1 MSAQRVILITHGG
14 PEIQAAV
21 GLLTEWARYGLIHP
35 FVSYTDDQT
44 AVYVDTRGVGEP
56 TSVFAILGR
65 QDLEVVRVAALV
77 GHDRKEAGELE
88 SRTRDLVDQ
97 IKDDLAPD
105 GLRVVEV
112 RIWAPYDPRP
122 KGGWAAPAGAFSSAA
137 EANLVLVPEDRQTGD
152 RVGIPLAR
160 SDAGAYGS
168 HVATET
174 ATALGMWSSMS
185 EAPVDALEG
194 GVLGYGEPKVH
205 LTRSFVRVA
214 EIPAVSLAGAADH
227 GGLLRVPPGCKEA
240 PYPLES
246 IAYAQDHIGSLLDGE
261 LIKTSPAQRSK
272 QLGVLRLIREVGRG
286 MVSSLRYMFSISGDV
301 VDALRDMTGRVMQEA
316 VGRDSVL
323 RVIWRGMPSEGEE
336 ERAVDAEKLI
346 ETIRRGRA
354 LEGGVRI
361 DQKLWTDVGQA
372 VFSLAD
378 GGEVPEGVTPQ
389 KIDDRNVIVKEV
401 GMIAPAHGPGLA
413 DDIRADS
420 LDEAPATLLGR
431 LGARLRRAEHQ
442 SRRRFEILV
451 ERSENLFEVEQPPA
465 LTTAGVVTSISITL
479 FVALLL
485 LLTGLVELTGIT
497 GMGGTARAW
506 IWVGVTAV
514 YALGLVFLS
523 QAVVA
528 RFRAEPPAQPDG
540 SSAPAP
546 EVEEEEVER
555 AADEPETEGAEGRPS
570 PSAFRLWWSK
580 ATKWSDDLP
589 NFNAVLLLAVLAGVI
604 AAVVTAVVSRLGV
617 GETATGTGVIDT
629 VATAVA
635 RGLLAREDLAIG
647 ITVTLIFYA
656 ILLAFQ
662 LDREAHR
669 SLESFRQ
676 VRLLFFFTAIY
687 GAFGLVGLL
696 GRDNGWYGE
705 ARSEGFGDLWVG
717 MAVLLVSILLLL
729 MAMAHDRYRKDNRAR
744 DKVSDLEREIAAAV
758 DTQWVTEE
766 ALEQFIGSAAAWAAV
781 MWKPFGEFDPGEGR
795 TRDEFA
801 FEVLKA
807 ETRAFSVTPLGAMAM
822 RERMMKELAKPGWL
836 SRRYQTAA
844 EAYRRR
850 RAVETGTEPEAIL
863 LPDQDP
869 REVHTVP
876 PKDRL
881 KVSGRWRFVND
892 LTAGTYDRELSR
904 ALDALDHANAAE
916 WVYKQEGTL
925 EASETGGE
933 SLEQYLSAVVPQGT
947 PEISYVYFVEDAR
960 LDADRSF
967 RPALWWPSA
976 LLDRPDGRS
985 LRECNIRSLVNGD
998 LAIMSV
1004 RHDLAGPYTPSA
1016 LFGSTASEVEEP
1028 PEIGDGDDP
1037 SPTSGP
1043 RVMRRRRRPSKIGD
1057 GDDSRPEL

>member
-21 GLLTEWARYGLIHP
+21 GLLTEWARHGLIHP
-35 FVSYTDDQT
+35 FISYTDDQ
-44 AVYVDTRGVGEP
+44 AAFYVGTRGVGEP

-65 QDLEVVRVAALV
+65 QDLEVVRVAGLV
-77 GHDRKEAGELE
+77 GHDRKEAGELA
-88 SRTRDLVDQ
+88 SRTRDLVDK
-97 IKDDLAPD
+97 IRGDLAPG
-105 GLRVVEV
+105 GLRVVQV

-122 KGGWAAPAGAFSSAA
+122 DGGWAVPAGAFSTAA
-137 EANLVLVPEDRQTGD
+137 EANLVLVPEDRQTGG

-160 SDAGAYGS
+160 SDASAYGS

-205 LTRSFVRVA
+205 LTRSFVRIA

-246 IAYAQDHIGSLLDGE
+246 IAYAQDRIGSLLDRE

-272 QLGVLRLIREVGRG
+272 HLGVIRLMREVGRG

-323 RVIWRGMPSEGEE
+323 RVIWRGMPSEGGEE
-336 ERAVDAEKLI
+336 ERAIDAEKLI

-372 VFSLAD
+372 VFSMTD
-378 GGEVPEGVTPQ
+378 GGEMPEGVAPQ

-431 LGARLRRAEHQ
+431 LGARLRRAEGQ

-465 LTTAGVVTSISITL
+465 LTTAGVVTSVSITL
-479 FVALLL
+479 FAALLL

-528 RFRAEPPAQPDG
+528 RFRAESPAPPDGFPPPA
-540 SSAPAP
+540 A
-546 EVEEEEVER
+546 EVEEEEKEK
-555 AADEPETEGAEGRPS
+555 AGDEPETEGAEDHPS

-589 NFNAVLLLAVLAGVI
+589 NFNAVVLLAVLAGVI

-705 ARSEGFGDLWVG
+705 ARSEGFGDLWIG
-717 MAVLLVSILLLL
+717 MAVLLTSILLLL

-795 TRDEFA
+795 TRDGFA

-850 RAVETGTEPEAIL
+850 RAVETGTEPDAIL

-933 SLEQYLSAVVPQGT
+933 SLEQYLSAVVPQGA
-947 PEISYVYFVEDAR
+947 PEVSYVYFGEDAR
-960 LDADRSF
+960 LDADRSY
-967 RPALWWPSA
+967 RPVLWWPSA
-976 LLDRPDGRS
+976 LLDQPDGRS
-985 LRECNIRSLVNGD
+985 LQCNIRSLVNGD

-1004 RHDLAGPYTPSA
+1004 RHDRAGPYPQSA
-1016 LFGSTASEVEEP
+1016 LFGPAAGEDEVEEDP
-1028 PEIGDGDDP
+1028 DPGGGRSLRGPGLRRLRGDGR
-1037 SPTSGP
+1037 S
-1043 RVMRRRRRPSKIGD
+1043 
-1057 GDDSRPEL
+1057 PEL

>member
-1 MSAQRVILITHGG
+1 MSAQRVILITHGS
-14 PEIQAAV
+14 PETQAAV
-21 GLLTEWARYGLIHP
+21 GLLTEWARHGLVHP
-35 FVSYTDDQT
+35 FISYTDDQT
-44 AVYVDTRGVGEP
+44 AFCVGTRGVGEP

-77 GHDRKEAGELE
+77 GHDRKEAGDLA
-88 SRTRDLVDQ
+88 SRTRDLVDK
-97 IKDDLAPD
+97 IRDDLAPG
-105 GLRVVEV
+105 GLQVVEV
-112 RIWAPYDPRP
+112 RIWAPYDPRSE
-122 KGGWAAPAGAFSSAA
+122 GDWTAPEGAFSTAA
-137 EANLVLVPEDRQTGD
+137 EANLVLVPEDRQTGA

-160 SDAGAYGS
+160 SDDSTSAYGS

-185 EAPVDALEG
+185 EAPVDALEA
-194 GVLGYGEPKVH
+194 GVIGYGEPKVH
-205 LTRSFVRVA
+205 LTRSFVRIA

-227 GGLLRVPPGCKEA
+227 GGMLRVPPGCTEA

-246 IAYAQDHIGSLLDGE
+246 IAYAQDRIGSLLDRE
-261 LIKTSPAQRSK
+261 LIKTSPIQRTK
-272 QLGVLRLIREVGRG
+272 HLGLVQLIREVGRG

-323 RVIWRGMPSEGEE
+323 RVIWRGKPSEGEE
-336 ERAVDAEKLI
+336 ERAIDTEKLI

-378 GGEVPEGVTPQ
+378 GGEMPEGVAPQ
-389 KIDDRNVIVKEV
+389 RIDDRNVIVKEV

-431 LGARLRRAEHQ
+431 LGARLRRAEGQ

-465 LTTAGVVTSISITL
+465 LTTAGVVTSVSITL
-479 FVALLL
+479 FVVLLL

-528 RFRAEPPAQPDG
+528 RFRAESPAQPDG
-540 SSAPAP
+540 SPPPAT
-546 EVEEEEVER
+546 EAEEEEGEG
-555 AADEPETEGAEGRPS
+555 AADEPESEGAEDHPS
-570 PSAFRLWWSK
+570 PSTFRLWWSK
-580 ATKWSDDLP
+580 ATKWSADLP
-589 NFNAVLLLAVLAGVI
+589 NFNAVVLLAVLAGVI
-604 AAVVTAVVSRLGV
+604 AAVATAVVSRLGV

-705 ARSEGFGDLWVG
+705 ARSEGFGDLWIG
-717 MAVLLVSILLLL
+717 MAVLLTSILLLL

-795 TRDEFA
+795 TRDGFA

-807 ETRAFSVTPLGAMAM
+807 ETRAFSVTPLGAMSM

-850 RAVETGTEPEAIL
+850 RAVEKGEEPDDIL
-863 LPDQDP
+863 PPDQDA
-869 REVHTVP
+869 REVRTVP
-876 PKDRL
+876 PKDRP

-892 LTAGTYDRELSR
+892 LTEGIYDRELSR
-904 ALDALDHANAAE
+904 VLDALDHANAAE

-933 SLEQYLSAVVPQGT
+933 SLEQYLRAVVPQGA
-947 PEISYVYFVEDAR
+947 PEVSYVYFGEDAR
-960 LDADRSF
+960 LDADRSY
-967 RPALWWPSA
+967 RPVLWWPSA
-976 LLDRPDGRS
+976 LLDQPDGRS
-985 LRECNIRSLVNGD
+985 LQCNIRSLVNGD

-1004 RHDLAGPYTPSA
+1004 RHDRAGPYPQSA
-1016 LFGSTASEVEEP
+1016 LFGPATGEDEGEEDP
-1028 PEIGDGDDP
+1028 DPGGGRSLRGQGLRRLRGDG
-1037 SPTSGP
+1037 
-1043 RVMRRRRRPSKIGD
+1043 RI
-1057 GDDSRPEL
+1057 PEL